1 MTATPNGEGKH
12 LHKQMLRDAWSAYH
26 PDYMGF
32 FLKERPD
39 FYAFFANGGVALVQS
54 EVELLG
60 DVSGLRLLDTS
71 CGCDA
76 QQAFSWENLGA
87 EVVGSDLS
95 PVAIKIAR
103 ENARKIGSGVEF
115 VEADAQT
122 LDPFPSESFDIR
134 LFDLHLLV

>member
-1 MTATPNGEGKH
+1 MPNKPSRGKI
-12 LHKQMLRDAWSAYH
+12 S
-26 PDYMGF
+26 
-32 FLKERPD
+32 
-39 FYAFFANGGVALVQS
+39 
-54 EVELLG
+54 
-60 DVSGLRLLDTS
+60 
-71 CGCDA
+71 
-76 QQAFSWENLGA
+76 GA